1 MSGVCMNIKKNDQV
15 LVIKGKDRGKSG
27 KVVKVFP
34 SENRLVIAN
43 INTYKKH
50 LKKSQKNPY
59 GGITDISMPI
69 NRANVALICP
79 RCEKNTKPTK
89 TVNNKNKL
97 RICKKCQESVEPT
110 K

>member
-1 MSGVCMNIKKNDQV
+1 MNIKKNDQV

-34 SENRLVIAN
+34 SENKLVIAN
-43 INTYKKH
+43 INKYKKH

-79 RCEKNTKPTK
+79 RCEKITKAVK
-89 TVNNKNKL
+89 IKKDKNES
-97 RICKKCQESVEPT
+97 RICQKCHESVQSI